1 MNIEDLE
8 WQADSYGGVN
18 PQVVDSLLERG
29 YLDVVV
35 QAAVEREDW
44 FCARGAVRDLQTVGD
59 LERAWKVMRPFTETG
74 WLPAVS
80 VGADI
85 LLQAGRVEEALA
97 LVRPDGER
105 REQGEACKVYAK
117 VLMQA
122 GQADAAI
129 DALMPYLRDER
140 LLSFLVEITEGQGHD
155 ERVLDLVT
163 SLAEEARRMHASGQ
177 RESLGGALDLQAE
190 VLERAGR
197 VDEAIAVLGADVAAH
212 RSSAEIM
219 RVSYARL
226 LARHG
231 RIEDLRQMAT
241 GDHEYAAFSPLVTA
255 LEEAGQP
262 EEAEN
267 LLRDYITTT
276 ESPGN
281 YQTLLMELLVRQG
294 RLDDAVEAVRPT
306 FEDRWDS
313 LLQSAVLVLAEHGCH
328 AQALQLLAERSP
340 EFLEWN
346 ADWVPSNRWWL
357 MGESGRCTEAIA
369 EIEATPDLEPEERD
383 ATIAWLLAQ
392 DGRPDEAIDLLRSCS
407 GDHAT
412 QLAELLVRRGRPL
425 EALAAIPG
433 VAAGREAETVL

>member
-1 MNIEDLE
+1 MSASAAGDRIVRDSFYAASVNIEDLE

-177 RESLGGALDLQAE
+177 RESLGEPWTFRRKSLRE
-190 VLERAGR
+190 PAGWTKPS
-197 VDEAIAVLGADVAAH
+197 
-212 RSSAEIM
+212 RS
-219 RVSYARL
+219 
-226 LARHG
+226 LARMWPH
-231 RIEDLRQMAT
+231 T
-241 GDHEYAAFSPLVTA
+241 GPVQRSCVCPTRDSSRGTDASRTCARWPLAITSTQPSPL
-255 LEEAGQP
+255 
-262 EEAEN
+262 
-267 LLRDYITTT
+267 
-276 ESPGN
+276 
-281 YQTLLMELLVRQG
+281 
-294 RLDDAVEAVRPT
+294 
-306 FEDRWDS
+306 W
-313 LLQSAVLVLAEHGCH
+313 
-328 AQALQLLAERSP
+328 
-340 EFLEWN
+340 
-346 ADWVPSNRWWL
+346 
-357 MGESGRCTEAIA
+357 
-369 EIEATPDLEPEERD
+369 
-383 ATIAWLLAQ
+383 
-392 DGRPDEAIDLLRSCS
+392 
-407 GDHAT
+407 
-412 QLAELLVRRGRPL
+412 
-425 EALAAIPG
+425 
-433 VAAGREAETVL
+433 